1 MALTDLFLRT
11 LKSADKVQKFS
22 DGGGLYLHVT
32 VAGGK
37 FWRMAY
43 RFEQKQKTLSLGAY
57 PAVSLK
63 EARRRRDEAKEE
75 LARRRYD
82 AKILAKGDALILE
95 TAFIDQSQQT
105 AVTNEMINVLKEIMP
120 QIKELNEKL
129 RVLNTTLTIPEE
141 ICVNIPEDIC
151 VCDFLNKMTASKSK
165 TS

>member
-1 MALTDLFLRT
+1 MALNDTFLRG
-11 LKSADKVQKFS
+11 LKTPIKAEKHT
-22 DGGGLYLHVT
+22 DGEGMYLYLSPS
-32 VAGGK
+32 GGK
-37 FWRMAY
+37 LWRLDY
-43 RFEQKQKTLSLGAY
+43 RFEGKRNTLSLGAY

-63 EARRRRDEAKEE
+63 EARRRRDEAKEK
-75 LARRRYD
+75 LAKRRYD

-95 TAFIDQSQQT
+95 RAFIDQSQQT